1 MLYGVWVAR
10 LVVIWCLSGCGLVFG
25 CWLFFFFGVVFA
37 LLRCVW
43 WWVVMVATSL
53 LER

>member
-25 CWLFFFFGVVFA
+25 CLLFFFGWFLPCYGV
-37 LLRCVW
+37 CGGGW
-43 WWVVMVATSL
+43 
-53 LER
+53 

>member
-25 CWLFFFFGVVFA
+25 CWLFFFFWGGFCLA
-37 LLRCVW
+37 TW

>member
-25 CWLFFFFGVVFA
+25 CWLFFFFWGGFCLATVCVVVGGDG
-37 LLRCVW
+37 CY
-43 WWVVMVATSL
+43 
-53 LER
+53 